1 MTNKSK
7 YRGFDKFLWFEVF
20 KNAQKS
26 LNKAKNNV

>member
-7 YRGFDKFLWFEVF
+7 YSHLDKFLWFEVL

-26 LNKAKNNV
+26 FNKAKNNV